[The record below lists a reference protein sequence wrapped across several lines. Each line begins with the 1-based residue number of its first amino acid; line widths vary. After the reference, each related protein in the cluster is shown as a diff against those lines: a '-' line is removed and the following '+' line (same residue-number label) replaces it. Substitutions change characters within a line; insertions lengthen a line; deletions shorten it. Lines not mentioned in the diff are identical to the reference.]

1 VLTAA
6 KLEVQLRLVD
16 ISGRSDPGYNLAA
29 PDFFSAFDE
38 NRIAMGI
45 SGDPAVGMLDENEI
59 AIPPQLIPSIRD
71 DTRVDGLHCRAAR
84 RGDVDAVVVCA
95 IGS

>member
-29 PDFFSAFDE
+29 PDFFSALDE

-45 SGDPAVGMLDENEI
+45 SRDPAIGMLDENEI
-59 AIPPQLIPSIRD
+59 AIPPQLIPGIRD
-71 DTRVDGLHCRAAR
+71 DAGVDGLHRRAAR
-84 RGDVDAVVVCA
+84 RGDVYTVVVCA
-95 IGS
+95 VGS